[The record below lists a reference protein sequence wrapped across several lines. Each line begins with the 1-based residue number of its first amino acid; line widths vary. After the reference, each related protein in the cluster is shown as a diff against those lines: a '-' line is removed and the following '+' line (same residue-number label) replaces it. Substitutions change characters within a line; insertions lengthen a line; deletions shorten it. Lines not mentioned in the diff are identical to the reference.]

1 IKRIGR
7 NRFVRNVLY
16 AIGNSGNV
24 ELIDSAKKLQLDLD
38 PVVKDAADWAIAK
51 LKGSTNG

>member
-1 IKRIGR
+1 
-7 NRFVRNVLY
+7 FVRNVLY